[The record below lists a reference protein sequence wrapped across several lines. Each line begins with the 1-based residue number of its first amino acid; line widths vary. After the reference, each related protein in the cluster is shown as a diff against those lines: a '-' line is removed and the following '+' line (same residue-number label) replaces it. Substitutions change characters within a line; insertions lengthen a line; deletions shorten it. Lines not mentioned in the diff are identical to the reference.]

1 MIFSFKTEEEAIR
14 LANGTEFGL
23 GAPVWSRDPERAN
36 RLASRIE
43 AGMVFINDI
52 VHSDPRAPF
61 GGVKAS
67 GFGRELGASGALELT
82 NPKLIWHDLRSER
95 PRISS
100 PKAASTVVGGDAS
113 RQFPTEEPQ
122 GAR

>member
-1 MIFSFKTEEEAIR
+1 MNSPT
-14 LANGTEFGL
+14 GL
-23 GAPVWSRDPERAN
+23 TLGSAPRRDLERAN

-67 GFGRELGASGALELT
+67 GFGRELGAPGALELT
-82 NPKLIWHDLRSER
+82 NPKLVWR
-95 PRISS
+95 
-100 PKAASTVVGGDAS
+100 GD
-113 RQFPTEEPQ
+113 
-122 GAR
+122 